1 MVPADTITDALNN
14 NDSQVYS
21 SGGRQMRQMTTVEYS

>member
-21 SGGRQMRQMTTVEYS
+21 SVLKCTHLGVGR